1 MPDLAM
7 AIYSVSGN
15 IQRAI
20 APTDMGTVLYADGTT
35 YRGALLAG
43 GVPQGDGS
51 AKFQDLEYSGAWQ
64 AGVRHGEGTLVAPVR
79 RYEGGWV
86 GGRENGNGT
95 ASFSQGNVIKYSK
108 VSNDRV
114 WFFWRISDTH
124 GDTGD

>member
-86 GGRENGNGT
+86 GGAPEHFAQGERRSLGNQGHAEVLPACSSESSA
-95 ASFSQGNVIKYSK
+95 ASFLGV
-108 VSNDRV
+108 V
-114 WFFWRISDTH
+114 
-124 GDTGD
+124 